1 MISDTLSDIIE
12 IQGGYRNYLLEMC
25 QEIPIKLLADM
36 LCVKSLCMCIR
47 LDTNGILSALCL
59 IRSFPFLQY
68 LEIQMKF
75 TVDQTTSVLDCLEV
89 EAFQNVEFQ
98 HLTVMQ
104 LIKLLLAKSP
114 KLVRIIAEFKCA
126 SRKAKVVFI
135 HV

>member
-1 MISDTLSDIIE
+1 
-12 IQGGYRNYLLEMC
+12 
-25 QEIPIKLLADM
+25 M

-68 LEIQMKF
+68 LEIQMKLN
-75 TVDQTTSVLDCLEV
+75 VDHTTPVLDCLEV

-98 HLTVMQ
+98 HLTVVKLKDVNDSMQ
-104 LIKLLLAKSP
+104 EMQIIKLLLAKSP
-114 KLVRIIAEFKCA
+114 KLVRMSINLQILLEESRILSRIVEFKRA